1 MVMILEI
8 IPRTQTTK
16 LFKVRPLFDLVR
28 NNCIKIEPEKS
39 HYMGR
44 DETVQPEK
52 NSYVAFQEYGEGW
65 SIWELARFFYLWRKT

>member
-1 MVMILEI
+1 
-8 IPRTQTTK
+8 
-16 LFKVRPLFDLVR
+16 
-28 NNCIKIEPEKS
+28 
-39 HYMGR
+39 MGR